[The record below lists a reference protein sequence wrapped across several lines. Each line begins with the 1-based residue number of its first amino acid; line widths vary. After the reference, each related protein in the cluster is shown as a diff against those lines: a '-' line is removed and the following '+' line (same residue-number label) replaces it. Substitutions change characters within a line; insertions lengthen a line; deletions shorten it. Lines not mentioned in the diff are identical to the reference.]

1 MRRIKEGEWIYPG
14 FKVFVD
20 GYKETPVAVGPTEV
34 DRVEG
39 WLDSDWL
46 IANIKPREISEH
58 NRKQMTTAA
67 RMVRHGYRQSISSA
81 CSSRWVYHEEYDTQP
96 QFEEEND
103 KPTWPMQNFEL
114 TNCTKDYEYKIDRDH
129 YLTNPCTE
137 VILQGGMKH
146 IDYTLGED
154 NMPKKTDLYEIE
166 QELGTKVFGTY
177 LATNSDGKY
186 VFEIKGSGEF
196 LAVDKDKA
204 ERVMPYTVDIQFL
217 TAMGG
222 SSNGK
227 QYAYLCEKGK
237 VSKGDLLIVNNGLAK
252 VVDVDTKSEFATTE
266 LTGYKLQTET
276 I

>member
-14 FKVFVD
+14 YTVLTDV
-20 GYKETPVAVGPTEV
+20 YKGTPVAVEPTEKEEV
-34 DRVEG
+34 GR

-46 IANIKPREISEH
+46 IANIKPREISEQ
-58 NRKQMTTAA
+58 NMKQFTTSEM
-67 RMVRHGYRQSISSA
+67 MVRHGYRQSIWN
-81 CSSRWVYHEEYDTQP
+81 SRWVYHEEYDTQP

-114 TNCTKDYEYKIDRDH
+114 RNCTKDYEYKIDKQH
-129 YLTNPCTE
+129 YLTNPCAE
-137 VILQGGMKH
+137 VILQRGVKH